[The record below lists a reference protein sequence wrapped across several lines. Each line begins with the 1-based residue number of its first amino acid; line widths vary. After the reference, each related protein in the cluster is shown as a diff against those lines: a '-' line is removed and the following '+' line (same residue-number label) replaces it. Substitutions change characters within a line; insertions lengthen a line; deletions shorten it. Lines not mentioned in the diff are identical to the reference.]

1 MIHPCKLV
9 TEAVK
14 YPFSKIKTCPA
25 VFICEAVL
33 AEETFLPLSGDDSC
47 FYSPLFLPYIFPQI
61 SRSCN
66 SWRWGSHQLP
76 PACTGHDSV
85 LWHSPLQRRRSEMQE
100 ISVRQQKTKEGSTVT
115 VLLQLRPNA
124 GRDLRLLPKMQLLL
138 WWLSCAG
145 RSEGHHWVTPHKEES
160 RSCFLPAQHCS
171 ACAASGPHS
180 CEVGSAPS
188 TQHHLPGL
196 LAKLCA
202 RLQAGNPEG
211 ALVKPKWSPSMA
223 VTVLSHCRTLSVKWW
238 TWQGDTDNHK
248 DPPNP
253 TSFLWH
259 DHCRETLP
267 LLVMDKHGSS
277 LSQAI
282 KICDFYPK

>member
-14 YPFSKIKTCPA
+14 YPFSKIKICPA
-25 VFICEAVL
+25 VLICEAVL

-100 ISVRQQKTKEGSTVT
+100 ISVRQQKTKEDSTVR
-115 VLLQLRPNA
+115 VLLQLRANA

-145 RSEGHHWVTPHKEES
+145 RSE
-160 RSCFLPAQHCS
+160 RSGFLPVQHCS
-171 ACAASGPHS
+171 ARTASGPHG

-188 TQHHLPGL
+188 TQHRLPGL

-211 ALVKPKWSPSMA
+211 AFVKPKWSPSVV
-223 VTVLSHCRTLSVKWW
+223 VTVLSHCRTLSARWW
-238 TWQGDTDNHK
+238 TVTG
-248 DPPNP
+248 
-253 TSFLWH
+253 WH
-259 DHCRETLP
+259 W
-267 LLVMDKHGSS
+267 
-277 LSQAI
+277 
-282 KICDFYPK
+282 

>member
-14 YPFSKIKTCPA
+14 YPSSKIKICPA
-25 VFICEAVL
+25 VLLCEAVL

-100 ISVRQQKTKEGSTVT
+100 ISVRQQKTKEDSTVR
-115 VLLQLRPNA
+115 VLLQLRANA
-124 GRDLRLLPKMQLLL
+124 GRDLHLLPKMQLLL

-145 RSEGHHWVTPHKEES
+145 RSEGHHWVMPHEEKS
-160 RSCFLPAQHCS
+160 RSGFLLVQHCS
-171 ACAASGPHS
+171 ALTAVRWVQLPAHSIAFPASSRSSALDSKQEMQRVHLLNQNEVQAWWSQCCHAA
-180 CEVGSAPS
+180 
-188 TQHHLPGL
+188 GL
-196 LAKLCA
+196 
-202 RLQAGNPEG
+202 
-211 ALVKPKWSPSMA
+211 
-223 VTVLSHCRTLSVKWW
+223 
-238 TWQGDTDNHK
+238 
-248 DPPNP
+248 
-253 TSFLWH
+253 
-259 DHCRETLP
+259 
-267 LLVMDKHGSS
+267 
-277 LSQAI
+277 
-282 KICDFYPK
+282 

>member
-14 YPFSKIKTCPA
+14 YPFSKIKICPA
-25 VFICEAVL
+25 VLLCEAVL

-100 ISVRQQKTKEGSTVT
+100 ISVRQQKTKEDSTVR
-115 VLLQLRPNA
+115 VLLQLRANA

-145 RSEGHHWVTPHKEES
+145 RSE
-160 RSCFLPAQHCS
+160 RSGFLPVQHCS
-171 ACAASGPHS
+171 ALTAVRWVQLPAHSIASSRSSALDSKQEIQRVHLLNQN
-180 CEVGSAPS
+180 EVQAWWSQCCHA
-188 TQHHLPGL
+188 
-196 LAKLCA
+196 A
-202 RLQAGNPEG
+202 RL
-211 ALVKPKWSPSMA
+211 
-223 VTVLSHCRTLSVKWW
+223 
-238 TWQGDTDNHK
+238 
-248 DPPNP
+248 
-253 TSFLWH
+253 
-259 DHCRETLP
+259 
-267 LLVMDKHGSS
+267 
-277 LSQAI
+277 
-282 KICDFYPK
+282 